1 MKIEEF
7 IYLFF
12 SIRVE
17 EIIKLIGLMEKMVLI
32 KNYQHQSYQK
42 IIMGMKENIE

>member
-1 MKIEEF
+1 MLGAELNFDDIVITLF

-17 EIIKLIGLMEKMVLI
+17 K
-32 KNYQHQSYQK
+32 
-42 IIMGMKENIE
+42 